1 MKKYTITII
10 SIVSIFSALL
20 FLFGF
25 GWVLKDQLV
34 VGQGKQ
40 KVSRQ
45 VNPSDT
51 MKKSKSQLQIAAFGD
66 SLTRGT
72 EDPEGKGYIGY
83 LKDSLKKKTKKSILI
98 SNSAI
103 KGQTSSQLITQLKGA
118 EIRRQLQAAD
128 IILLTIGGNDLFQGG
143 EVIGHL
149 DQAYMKKAEKP
160 YLANLKQI
168 YASIRSV
175 NPDATIFHVGLY
187 NPFIDLEKSKFTSSI
202 VRKWNYDSA
211 NLAANYKK
219 IIYVPT
225 FDLFE
230 LHVNDYLFSDKFHPN
245 AAGYKLIGDRVASL
259 ITFSEGGTKNE

>member
-10 SIVSIFSALL
+10 SIISIFSALL

-25 GWVLKDQLV
+25 GWVLKDQLA

-40 KVSRQ
+40 MVKRQ
-45 VNPSDT
+45 MTPSEMT
-51 MKKSKSQLQIAAFGD
+51 TKSKKQLQIAALGD

-72 EDPEGKGYIGY
+72 GDPEGKGYIGY
-83 LKDSLKKKTKKSILI
+83 VTDSLKKKTKKSILLT
-98 SNSAI
+98 NSAI
-103 KGQTSSQLITQLKGA
+103 KGQTSSQLITQLKGP
-118 EIRRQLQAAD
+118 EIKRQLQAAD

-143 EVIGHL
+143 EVINHL
-149 DQAYMKKAEKP
+149 DPAYMKKEEKP

-168 YASIRSV
+168 YTSIRSI
-175 NPDATIFHVGLY
+175 NPDATVFHVGLY
-187 NPFIDLEKSKFTSSI
+187 NPFIDLEKSKLTSSI

-211 NLAANYKK
+211 NIAANYKK

-245 AAGYKLIGDRVASL
+245 AAGYKLIGERVASL
-259 ITFSEGGTKNE
+259 IKFSEGGTK